1 MGAPLGTR
9 CRLCL
14 WTARALADR
23 ARAGVPCG
31 SPFDPPI
38 WRVDLACGFQI
49 LATNLHWPAAPDD
62 VLWSLIQTHCWT
74 GHSRGRQARRM
85 LGWGDDPASLS
96 GWCPW
101 APAVPVD
108 PLGKF

>member
-1 MGAPLGTR
+1 VGAPLGTR

-62 VLWSLIQTHCWT
+62 VLDPDNTV
-74 GHSRGRQARRM
+74 GRGIPAAGRRAGCSVGVM
-85 LGWGDDPASLS
+85 TLPA
-96 GWCPW
+96 
-101 APAVPVD
+101 
-108 PLGKF
+108 

>member
-62 VLWSLIQTHCWT
+62 VSMMSLIQTT
-74 GHSRGRQARRM
+74 LLDGAFPRPAGAQDAR
-85 LGWGDDPASLS
+85 LG
-96 GWCPW
+96 
-101 APAVPVD
+101 
-108 PLGKF
+108 

>member
-49 LATNLHWPAAPDD
+49 LATVP
-62 VLWSLIQTHCWT
+62 ICT
-74 GHSRGRQARRM
+74 GQPRRM
-85 LGWGDDPASLS
+85 IVLDPDNTVGRRRGQATWYK
-96 GWCPW
+96 GQNEC
-101 APAVPVD
+101 
-108 PLGKF
+108 